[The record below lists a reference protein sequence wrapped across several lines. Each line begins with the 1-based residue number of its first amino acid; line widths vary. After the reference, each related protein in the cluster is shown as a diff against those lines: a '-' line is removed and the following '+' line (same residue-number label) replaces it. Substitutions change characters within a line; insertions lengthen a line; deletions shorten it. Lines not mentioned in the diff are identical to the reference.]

1 MILQMYL
8 EKNQSVLVGDTR
20 KIIFKKNTVFKLTK
34 FLKYILSHTVSWN
47 VMNCAFYSPGRSPKC
62 QPYP

>member
-20 KIIFKKNTVFKLTK
+20 KIILKK
-34 FLKYILSHTVSWN
+34 ILFFN
-47 VMNCAFYSPGRSPKC
+47 
-62 QPYP
+62 